1 MKFKGIELNEN
12 TEAELLVSMKIVGI
26 DDEDELDEYGGEL
39 EVILYDNIYDCVDYD
54 DYEIYI
60 EFVDDSL
67 LNVRCDNITFDEKG
81 VEIITRIY
89 QKIITMDLKNVKVM
103 IGVHVDENEWF
114 KSEDGSEYNE
124 DIVTL
129 DEFLENIEY

>member
-12 TEAELLVSMKIVGI
+12 TEAELLVSMEIVGI

-81 VEIITRIY
+81 VEIIARIY

>member
-12 TEAELLVSMKIVGI
+12 TEAELLVSMEIVGI

>member
-124 DIVTL
+124 DIITL

>member
-12 TEAELLVSMKIVGI
+12 TEAELLVSMEIVGI

-60 EFVDDSL
+60 EFVDDNL
-67 LNVRCDNITFDEKG
+67 LIVRCDNITFDEKG

>member
-12 TEAELLVSMKIVGI
+12 TEAELLVSMEIVGI

-129 DEFLENIEY
+129 DEFLENTEY